1 MKVEY
6 IKGFDRG
13 IRMGSKEEFFNKLQD
28 YILIL
33 SKDNKVVFCNNKL
46 LKRLG
51 YTLEESK
58 NLYINDI
65 VEEQNFK
72 DIEVCTLRLKNNST
86 KCTIYKFEE
95 NDKECFSYYI
105 IKEKITKNRIIRYK
119 NLSSEFESNNR
130 LLKKLDDEIRSK
142 KSIEE
147 ELKVFL
153 DISADFMG
161 MIDLEGNFLNLND
174 KCADVLGWSREELIE
189 KTWRGIVCEEDYN
202 YTEQLLRELV
212 IRNDGKIVTEIN
224 RYKCKDGS
232 VKWLQWNLKYLSD
245 MKAIVGTVK
254 DLTQK
259 IEDEEQ
265 KEQYEKELQLEKL
278 RNEFFMNMSHEFKTP
293 INIILS
299 AMQLI
304 NSHVNE
310 KNIIYNN
317 KANLDKYIKSVKQNS
332 YRLLKLSNN
341 LIDMSKIDTDLYK
354 LELNNYNI
362 VDVVEDITMS
372 VAEYVKNKEIN
383 IIFDTEVEEV
393 VLACDYDKIERIML
407 NLLSNS
413 IKYTGK
419 GGKIEVKIKSDSNWV
434 TIYVKDNGLGIPKNL
449 KNKVFNR
456 FIKIDTSLARR
467 CEGSGIGLALVK
479 ALVEMHNGDVE
490 VESELGGGAEFS
502 FRLPIRK
509 VGKIG
514 PATVVEDI
522 NNLKIEKCKIEF
534 SDIYDI

>member
-1 MKVEY
+1 
-6 IKGFDRG
+6 
-13 IRMGSKEEFFNKLQD
+13 
-28 YILIL
+28 
-33 SKDNKVVFCNNKL
+33 
-46 LKRLG
+46 
-51 YTLEESK
+51 
-58 NLYINDI
+58 
-65 VEEQNFK
+65 
-72 DIEVCTLRLKNNST
+72 
-86 KCTIYKFEE
+86 
-95 NDKECFSYYI
+95 
-105 IKEKITKNRIIRYK
+105 
-119 NLSSEFESNNR
+119 
-130 LLKKLDDEIRSK
+130 
-142 KSIEE
+142 
-147 ELKVFL
+147 
-153 DISADFMG
+153 
-161 MIDLEGNFLNLND
+161 
-174 KCADVLGWSREELIE
+174 
-189 KTWRGIVCEEDYN
+189 
-202 YTEQLLRELV
+202 
-212 IRNDGKIVTEIN
+212 
-224 RYKCKDGS
+224 
-232 VKWLQWNLKYLSD
+232 
-245 MKAIVGTVK
+245 
-254 DLTQK
+254 
-259 IEDEEQ
+259 
-265 KEQYEKELQLEKL
+265 
-278 RNEFFMNMSHEFKTP
+278 
-293 INIILS
+293 
-299 AMQLI
+299 
-304 NSHVNE
+304 
-310 KNIIYNN
+310 
-317 KANLDKYIKSVKQNS
+317 
-332 YRLLKLSNN
+332 
-341 LIDMSKIDTDLYK
+341 MSKIDTDLYK

-449 KNKVFNR
+449 KNKVLNR

-479 ALVEMHNGDVE
+479 ALVEMLNGDVE